1 MRHSHNRL
9 TLSAPRWMTLS
20 SPAAERGD
28 FPSTRHCEE
37 ERRGN
42 PRYTERLCKSGI
54 ATLRS
59 Q

>member
-42 PRYTERLCKSGI
+42 PRYTERLCK
-54 ATLRS
+54 
-59 Q
+59 